1 MALEEVRRVAIP
13 SPEDRVPSPGIKY
26 TRHLSDSELSPVDTP
41 RKNKRKLNEPK
52 RRTSDFSIK
61 RFCPDSPGSACSESG
76 RSEESTPEQVRNE
89 SPESPMSEEF
99 YNGVRG
105 DRDGVH
111 PSLRHP
117 YMIPGIRHHPY
128 FIPQFYYNGLPVPGE
143 PVPMGMTGV
152 NRVPKMNP
160 LKVPTVPYRNGLKIP
175 SVSHYDNGLSVSAA
189 TNGSRGLKLPTVPHT
204 GNGLKVPDLN
214 VLHSHTPSAPHTHGP
229 ASHTHGYNH
238 PNGNHRLSPESQ
250 ETSPRSARDIDNE
263 SPDSAKDRKS
273 RKNYKNMTRERRV
286 EANARERTRVHT
298 ISAAFEG
305 LRRAV
310 PSYSYNQKLSKLA
323 ILRIA
328 CTYINALTKLAE
340 EDDSPELQ
348 NTSFAECVDN
358 CTRTIQTEGKA
369 RRRH

>member
-1 MALEEVRRVAIP
+1 MAVEGLRRGEIP
-13 SPEDRVPSPGIKY
+13 SPDDRTPSPRIKY
-26 TRHLSDSELSPVDTP
+26 VRHLSDSELSPVDTP

-52 RRTSDFSIK
+52 RRTTDFSIK

-89 SPESPMSEEF
+89 TPESPAADDIYSGANEH
-99 YNGVRG
+99 
-105 DRDGVH
+105 GVH
-111 PSLRHP
+111 PHFRQP
-117 YMIPGIRHHPY
+117 FMIPDLRHHPY
-128 FIPQFYYNGLPVPGE
+128 FIPQFYYNRLPGLPSGE
-143 PVPMGMTGV
+143 GIVPMGMNGI
-152 NRVPKMNP
+152 NRAPKMNP
-160 LKVPTVPYRNGLKIP
+160 LKVPSVPHGNGLKIP
-175 SVSHYDNGLSVSAA
+175 TVPQHYDNGLNVPTSSKS
-189 TNGSRGLKLPTVPHT
+189 NNGLKLPTVPHV
-204 GNGLKVPDLN
+204 GNGLKIPDLN
-214 VLHSHTPSAPHTHGP
+214 ALHSQSNTMSQSQQHSQRDSRISPS
-229 ASHTHGYNH
+229 
-238 PNGNHRLSPESQ
+238 ESQ
-250 ETSPRSARDIDNE
+250 NVSPRSSRGVDNE
-263 SPDSAKDRKS
+263 SPESARDRKS

-286 EANARERTRVHT
+286 EANARERSRVHT

-328 CTYINALTKLAE
+328 CTYISALTKLADVE
-340 EDDSPELQ
+340 ESPSLK

>member
-1 MALEEVRRVAIP
+1 MAVEGIRRDEIP
-13 SPEDRVPSPGIKY
+13 SPEDRTPSPHIKFS
-26 TRHLSDSELSPVDTP
+26 RQLSDSELSPVDTP

-52 RRTSDFSIK
+52 RRTTDFSIK

-76 RSEESTPEQVRNE
+76 RSEESTPEHVRNE
-89 SPESPMSEEF
+89 TPESPAADDIYPGRS
-99 YNGVRG
+99 
-105 DRDGVH
+105 DRDGIH
-111 PSLRHP
+111 PHYRHP
-117 YMIPGIRHHPY
+117 FMIPDFRHHPY
-128 FIPQFYYNGLPVPGE
+128 FIPQFYYNRLPFFP
-143 PVPMGMTGV
+143 TGDGHPPEIHGI
-152 NRVPKMNP
+152 NRAPKMNP
-160 LKVPTVPYRNGLKIP
+160 LKVPSVPHGNGLKVP
-175 SVSHYDNGLSVSAA
+175 TVPHYEHGLNVTTTSS
-189 TNGSRGLKLPTVPHT
+189 GSGGLKLPTVPHS

-214 VLHSHTPSAPHTHGP
+214 VLHSQPNHVSHNPQKVPHRE
-229 ASHTHGYNH
+229 S
-238 PNGNHRLSPESQ
+238 RISPLESQ
-250 ETSPRSARDIDNE
+250 STSPRSARDIDNE
-263 SPDSAKDRKS
+263 SPDYSKDKRN

-286 EANARERTRVHT
+286 EANARERSRVHT

-328 CTYINALTKLAE
+328 CTYISALTKLTE
-340 EDDSPELQ
+340 MDDDSPSLNLQ

>member
-1 MALEEVRRVAIP
+1 MALEGVRRDEIP
-13 SPEDRVPSPGIKY
+13 SPEDRLPSPGMKY
-26 TRHLSDSELSPVDTP
+26 SRHLSDSELSPVDTP

-76 RSEESTPEQVRNE
+76 RSEESTPEHIRNE
-89 SPESPMSEEF
+89 TPESPVCEDF
-99 YNGVRG
+99 YNGTTT
-105 DRDGVH
+105 DRDGIH
-111 PSLRHP
+111 PPFRHP
-117 YMIPGIRHHPY
+117 FMIPGIRHQPY
-128 FIPQFYYNGLPVPGE
+128 FIPQFYYNGLSGLPSGE
-143 PVPMGMTGV
+143 TVPMGINGI

-160 LKVPTVPYRNGLKIP
+160 LKVPSIPYRNGLKIP
-175 SVSHYDNGLSVSAA
+175 SVSHYDSGLNVSAA
-189 TNGSRGLKLPTVPHT
+189 TEGSKGLKLPTVPHS
-204 GNGLKVPDLN
+204 GSGLKIPDLN
-214 VLHSHTPSAPHTHGP
+214 VLHSQTTSTSQSHGNKH
-229 ASHTHGYNH
+229 SHEHSS
-238 PNGNHRLSPESQ
+238 LSPESQ
-250 ETSPRSARDIDNE
+250 NTSPRSARDIDNE
-263 SPDSAKDRKS
+263 SPDSSKDRKS

-286 EANARERTRVHT
+286 EANARERSRVHT

-340 EDDSPELQ
+340 LDDSPSPQ
-348 NTSFAECVDN
+348 NTSFADCVDN